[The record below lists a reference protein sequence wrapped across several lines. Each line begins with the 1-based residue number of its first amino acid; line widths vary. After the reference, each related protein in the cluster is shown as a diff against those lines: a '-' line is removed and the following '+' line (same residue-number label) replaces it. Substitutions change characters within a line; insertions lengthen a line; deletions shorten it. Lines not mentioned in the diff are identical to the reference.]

1 MEAETENKLDFKDKI
16 INFFNKYKVKL
27 YIIIFLLILIISF
40 LKFINFNNKKN
51 NIIISEKYIQA
62 GIYLLSNKKE
72 EAKNIF
78 EEIIITKNNIYAILA
93 LNSIIEKNLI
103 NDKEK
108 ILEYFSLL
116 ENYKFSKDQKDII
129 SLKKALYLIKSSDQK
144 LGKKILKD
152 LAERKSNISSIAQE
166 LITE

>member
-1 MEAETENKLDFKDKI
+1 M
-16 INFFNKYKVKL
+16 
-27 YIIIFLLILIISF
+27 IIS
-40 LKFINFNNKKN
+40 LLTFINFNNKKN

>member
-27 YIIIFLLILIISF
+27 YIIIFLLILIIS
-40 LKFINFNNKKN
+40 LLTFINFNNKKN

>member
-1 MEAETENKLDFKDKI
+1 M
-16 INFFNKYKVKL
+16 
-27 YIIIFLLILIISF
+27 
-40 LKFINFNNKKN
+40 
-51 NIIISEKYIQA
+51 
-62 GIYLLSNKKE
+62 
-72 EAKNIF
+72 
-78 EEIIITKNNIYAILA
+78 
-93 LNSIIEKNLI
+93 
-103 NDKEK
+103 
-108 ILEYFSLL
+108 EYFSLL